1 MSRIE
6 RFGMNFFIDDDPLD
20 SELWKVLEPLIKR
33 KRGAQTIKAVLA
45 RTLLAGGPLQMT
57 PFQPIVEPPSGRAG
71 NEAIPVPIA
80 IDAQADDVAAINFLS
95 TFG

>member
-20 SELWKVLEPLIKR
+20 GELWKVLEPLIKR
-33 KRGAQTIKAVLA
+33 KRGAQTIKAALA

-57 PFQPIVEPPSGRAG
+57 PPFHPIVEPPPRMAVSD
-71 NEAIPVPIA
+71 IPVSIA
-80 IDAQADDVAAINFLS
+80 IDAQADDVAATNFLS